1 MCYGLKGVE
10 VAHEFVA
17 IETLVITDELFRS
30 TDLEMRKKFEE
41 LVRSVKKGGGQTMM
55 VSSMEL
61 VKLMMQVVR
70 AVYFFYIKKFNNL
83 PT

>member
-10 VAHEFVA
+10 VAHELVA

-61 VKLMMQVVR
+61 VKLMMQWIR
-70 AVYFFYIKKFNNL
+70 TNNQ
-83 PT
+83 